1 MKKKVLIA
9 GMVLVFLYCSVPVQA
24 AYAGSVNGSV
34 QIRLSSGRGHRD
46 YGNHYRER
54 YYQHHRRYPAAFYF
68 RRRIYYSPNR
78 RFYFYF
84 DVFPE
89 KAYYYNSESEVK
101 SYNPDYIPV
110 TSIANMASQG
120 VPDAVIISE
129 IERTRSVY
137 KLTSEVI
144 TYLKQ
149 NNVSNRVIDVMLE
162 SGKKR

>member
-1 MKKKVLIA
+1 MKTKIWVTGIILAILHCFA
-9 GMVLVFLYCSVPVQA
+9 PIQGL
-24 AYAGSVNGSV
+24 YAGNVNASVE
-34 QIRLSSGRGHRD
+34 IRLYAGRGHRD

-54 YYQHHRRYPAAFYF
+54 YYQHHRRYPADFYF
-68 RRRIYYSPNR
+68 HRRIYYSPKR
-78 RFYFYF
+78 RYYFYF
-84 DVFPE
+84 DIFPE
-89 KAYYYNSESEVK
+89 KAYYYESEREVK
-101 SYNPDYIPV
+101 DYNPDYIPI

-120 VPDAVIISE
+120 VPDAVIIAE

-162 SGKKR
+162 TGKKR